1 MKFISS
7 VAGKQRAAAQWFYPT
22 HGAAIVAG
30 VTWLTFSC
38 PGCGQFGSVDLRTL
52 DRHRCGSISSLI
64 ASVACHAS
72 TNFASLP
79 NAKYYVAL
87 QHFVPYHAL
96 QSMRRSLPSIGNPA
110 LARAG
115 AQGGR
120 ARFLLIARPTK
131 EPL

>member
-64 ASVACHAS
+64 ASVANTFSDHQI
-72 TNFASLP
+72 
-79 NAKYYVAL
+79 V
-87 QHFVPYHAL
+87 
-96 QSMRRSLPSIGNPA
+96 G
-110 LARAG
+110 
-115 AQGGR
+115 
-120 ARFLLIARPTK
+120 RPTAEHEQPVAIRLMAVDNLMARSVATRLSIFTQRCIK
-131 EPL
+131 IRTSPLRSAWMPAAG